1 MAVVFMPSFDVS
13 FAATSTMVGDDV
25 GIVLVVVKDS
35 DKLIDELLK
44 DVVAGRSEADALMTG
59 VWINAE
65 GELVFGTSRVEV
77 VELVVVSLDVTTEVV
92 FGASTVDFSE
102 LISTESFLIQ
112 NWPV

>member
-1 MAVVFMPSFDVS
+1 MAGCCLFLRRLRRQSIQVAIDSAIMTTPAPTPTPAPMAVVFMPSFDVS

-59 VWINAE
+59 V
-65 GELVFGTSRVEV
+65 
-77 VELVVVSLDVTTEVV
+77 
-92 FGASTVDFSE
+92 
-102 LISTESFLIQ
+102 
-112 NWPV
+112 